1 MLLALAAQTCKNTH
15 CTRGLVEEGG
25 GGACAGMRGAHGGAH
40 TGTHA
45 FKCAQTRTHTHILM
59 LHPSP
64 IHSLRLLSHFLLT
77 ISLNRLHLPSLPS
90 PLTRSAAAVRLCKR

>member
-15 CTRGLVEEGG
+15 CTQGLVEEEEGG
-25 GGACAGMRGAHGGAH
+25 GHVQACEGHTEVHTQARMHLSAHKH
-40 TGTHA
+40 
-45 FKCAQTRTHTHILM
+45 THTHILM